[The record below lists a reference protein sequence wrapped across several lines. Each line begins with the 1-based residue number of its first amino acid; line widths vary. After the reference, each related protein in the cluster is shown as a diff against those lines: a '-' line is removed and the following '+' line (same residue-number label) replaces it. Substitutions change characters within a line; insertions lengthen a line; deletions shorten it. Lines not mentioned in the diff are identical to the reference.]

1 MKKEFTQSIKSLI
14 LALAI
19 GLFASVA
26 SATWSENLTSP
37 PGDNS
42 WAPFRSDLGSQ
53 FKSGAMQ
60 FGGTGD
66 CFPTMTGMLEVCGE
80 TRFVDGFVNAPSAAT
95 GTDVPMY
102 STDDIRLGPTDTDT
116 DEFDYGGAAL
126 LPSLLVGG
134 KLQTASNFDP
144 TEAVDVGGTIR
155 IKELSAFENPGKIYP
170 AKVCSDTNGDFFIC
184 PQLTASI
191 SAPTVTNQ
199 EYTPQGGGTAN
210 CTADVSF
217 TSSVLDG
224 ELPYIYLWK
233 IKNNSGS
240 TTIKVA
246 GETVDP
252 GEWKTV
258 STTATASFGVFIKNP
273 GDSWTAQF
281 TVTDAQGATQLV
293 TENFGIFSIGGCN

>member
-26 SATWSENLTSP
+26 GATWSENLTPP

-42 WAPFRSDLGSQ
+42 WAPLRTDLGSQ
-53 FKSGAMQ
+53 FKSGAIQ

-66 CFPTMTGMLEVCGE
+66 CFPTMVGTMEVCGQ
-80 TRFVDGFVNAPSAAT
+80 TRFIDGFVNAPSAAT
-95 GTDVPMY
+95 GLDVPIY
-102 STDDIRLGPTDTDT
+102 STETIIVGNTNILGD
-116 DEFDYGGAAL
+116 FISS
-126 LPSLLVGG
+126 PSLLLGG
-134 KLQTASNFDP
+134 KLQSASSFDP
-144 TEAVDVGGTIR
+144 TEAVDVGGTIK
-155 IKELSAFENPGKIYP
+155 IKELSAIENPGKIYP
-170 AKVCSDTNGDFFIC
+170 AKVCADTNGDFFIC

-199 EYTPQGGGTAN
+199 QYTPQGGGTAN

-217 TSSVLDG
+217 TSSVIDG
-224 ELPYIYLWK
+224 ELPYTYLWK
-233 IKNNSGS
+233 VKNNSGS
-240 TTIKVA
+240 PIITVA
-246 GETVDP
+246 GDTIDY

-258 STTATASFGVFIKNP
+258 STAATASFGVFIKNP

-281 TVTDAQGATQLV
+281 TVTDTQGATQLV

>member
-66 CFPTMTGMLEVCGE
+66 CFPTMTGMLAVCGDTILRE
-80 TRFVDGFVNAPSAAT
+80 GLVNAPSAAS
-95 GTDVPMY
+95 GLDVPIY
-102 STDDIRLGPTDTDT
+102 ATESITVGYDSDSPTGLDGVTP
-116 DEFDYGGAAL
+116 L
-126 LPSLLVGG
+126 LIGG
-134 KLQTASNFDP
+134 KLQTASSFDP